1 MKPYHIAVVALVL
14 FIAIASCKK
23 DSPIVLIKT
32 GNYQHDLSNKY
43 YLRGLL
49 DTTWAYFGTD
59 DTTECQTTGKVCA
72 QFSGTPAALH
82 NMEFYLMDSAFKSP
96 QDSVIRD
103 WAHQSFSFFRTGD
116 TLRPYSVSFSYLDS
130 FGHKLSTEYTDNTTS
145 AFHIDT
151 IMRDGQSVS
160 FLDSAHHPY
169 KLYRVQGSMN
179 CNVAHYNDT
188 THVKVSQGVY
198 SIRIMEG
205 KR

>member
-1 MKPYHIAVVALVL
+1 MKLQHIAVVAVVL
-14 FIAIASCKK
+14 LIAIASCKK
-23 DSPIVLIKT
+23 DSPAPVKT

-43 YLRGLL
+43 YVRGLL
-49 DTTWAYFGTD
+49 DSTWAYLGTD

-72 QFSGTPAALH
+72 LFYGSSYALH
-82 NMEFYLMDSAFKSP
+82 DMEFYMMDSANKSP
-96 QDSVIRD
+96 QDSVIRG

-130 FGHKLSTEYTDNTTS
+130 FGRKLSTEYTDNTTS

-151 IMRDGQSVS
+151 IVSDGQSITL
-160 FLDSAHHPY
+160 LDSASHPY
-169 KLYRVQGSMN
+169 KIYRVQGSMN